1 MGMGG
6 EQVSGTDEALAALER
21 PYAHLYE
28 VRGEPLWAR
37 LYATEAL
44 HRLAP
49 APVGVGL
56 ASLAGRL
63 AWHREAPREEAL
75 ARARV
80 FTGSA
85 DPRELKRFTRRHLR
99 EYRIQD
105 ELFWRPWLV
114 PKMRIEGVERLQP
127 ERGGAIVAGI
137 HIGSMWALQMA
148 LALRV
153 AEAGRHLYISRWQ
166 KVEAERISTG
176 ARAHYVPRKIARL
189 EKAGARFVG
198 RGGSYPLIR
207 ELLGRGETCWLA
219 IDTVAT
225 GRGRE
230 TTLAGRRV
238 RLATGLASLA
248 LETGVPVI
256 PAFAY
261 RDRWRPAARLLD
273 PVDPTGFDDLDSLH
287 EHLARIASDA
297 IEERRA
303 EIMPDLALALEWGG
317 P

>member
-1 MGMGG
+1 M
-6 EQVSGTDEALAALER
+6 SAL
-21 PYAHLYE
+21 PD
-28 VRGEPLWAR
+28 G
-37 LYATEAL
+37 
-44 HRLAP
+44 
-49 APVGVGL
+49 
-56 ASLAGRL
+56 
-63 AWHREAPREEAL
+63 
-75 ARARV
+75 ARA
-80 FTGSA
+80 A
-85 DPRELKRFTRRHLR
+85 RR
-99 EYRIQD
+99 
-105 ELFWRPWLV
+105 
-114 PKMRIEGVERLQP
+114 
-127 ERGGAIVAGI
+127 RGGT
-137 HIGSMWALQMA
+137 
-148 LALRV
+148 
-153 AEAGRHLYISRWQ
+153 HLYISRWQ

-248 LETGVPVI
+248 LETGVPVVR
-256 PAFAY
+256 AFAY

-303 EIMPDLALALEWGG
+303 HMMPDLALALELGRPLKRNRPAGG
-317 P
+317 WAGRFRFGSEDQRLRRSA